1 MNSHKIEHIDL
12 KLLQKHILSKVS
24 TSTNTITVYH
34 FIIGSKACENDFVLD
49 SLLQSERP
57 RNHECPKIVENLLF
71 NPDLQLSPDILAD
84 NLKQT
89 TNITVRQVLIL
100 IDPSYT
106 SKPNPVGLLSVID
119 GLPLDLTIEHNL
131 EYINIKSILE
141 PIIVPC
147 DITEGHIIE
156 LIKSLDMFRSMY
168 PILLNIMDCSSNT
181 CPNIYSNSI
190 SSISNIYNYI
200 HITKP
205 KCLIDDTE
213 LQYIPIITFLKD
225 CDGGGIKSDTN
236 SFFTYNKLNIRWV
249 NCKDDLQMLSSN
261 ITPSMYKYC
270 IYSKHLYNYI
280 IRLFKVET
288 FEYSLFSIQKL
299 WGITTY
305 TSNYIINY
313 KEHTSNKF
321 EPIKEITINFSKL
334 SFEEFS
340 KYWKCQAF
348 KELTPFKCDYDFII
362 FCKFIDNFTNKYS
375 NHIGFS
381 YLGINPSVVDFLK
394 AEAYE
399 IFTKLVEYFPNDMK
413 YLPDGYENVSRDSI
427 KKYLIENGLNF

>member
-1 MNSHKIEHIDL
+1 MHSHKIEHIDL

-106 SKPNPVGLLSVID
+106 SKPKPVGLLSVID

-168 PILLNIMDCSSNT
+168 PILLNIMDCSSKT
-181 CPNIYSNSI
+181 CPNIYANSI

-200 HITKP
+200 NITKP

-213 LQYIPIITFLKD
+213 LQYIPIITFFKD
-225 CDGGGIKSDTN
+225 CDGGIKSDTN
-236 SFFTYNKLNIRWV
+236 SLFTYNKLNIRWV
-249 NCKDDLQMLSSN
+249 NCKDDLETLSSS
-261 ITPSMYKYC
+261 ITPAMYKYC

-321 EPIKEITINFSKL
+321 ETIKEITINFSKL
-334 SFEEFS
+334 SFEEFA

-348 KELTPFKCDYDFII
+348 KELTPFNCDYDFII

-375 NHIGFS
+375 IGTGYSFV
-381 YLGINPSVVDFLK
+381 GINPSIVDFLK

-399 IFTKLVEYFPNDMK
+399 IFTKLAQYFPNDMK